1 MLSTYYM
8 LITFIFQVCFTFDVA
23 VDAQHDVMSPPEV
36 PSTKT
41 FNPAHPSFVLIYSLV

>member
-23 VDAQHDVMSPPEV
+23 VDAQHDVPTWS
-36 PSTKT
+36 SQYQD
-41 FNPAHPSFVLIYSLV
+41 F